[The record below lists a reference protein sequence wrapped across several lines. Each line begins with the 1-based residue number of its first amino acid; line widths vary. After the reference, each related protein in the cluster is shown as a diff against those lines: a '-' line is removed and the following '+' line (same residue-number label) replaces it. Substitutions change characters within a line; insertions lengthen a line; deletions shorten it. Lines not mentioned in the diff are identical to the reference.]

1 MTCRFTL
8 TQRVV
13 SQGVKFPYTEAIGKR
28 NAAGSRCLPFPS
40 FLFLLGGARAGPRAH
55 KDKAKGQKTGVS
67 ETLGEIAGPCSFSSF
82 VSPCL
87 ALGLCW
93 AFVPPPFPSLS
104 VPLPPGAFFDCLF
117 VRVFGLP
124 CFASYTCIPGI
135 FLVVCFSWLFVPLGL
150 VPGLSGR
157 RLVQDFQHRPFPPL
171 FLFVLLARHLPSRS
185 VICVCYIPH
194 KDSSVVLLAVD
205 WSGVS
210 SHWTPKQYHFSTVSG
225 RRLIMDLL
233 GSKRNTTG
241 LKLTPSEI

>member
-1 MTCRFTL
+1 MPHPPFCYCL
-8 TQRVV
+8 VCCL
-13 SQGVKFPYTEAIGKR
+13 S
-28 NAAGSRCLPFPS
+28 SRC
-40 FLFLLGGARAGPRAH
+40 
-55 KDKAKGQKTGVS
+55 
-67 ETLGEIAGPCSFSSF
+67 PCSFSSF

-93 AFVPPPFPSLS
+93 AFVLPPFPSLS

-117 VRVFGLP
+117 ASGVFGPP
-124 CFASYTCIPGI
+124 CFASCTCILGF

-185 VICVCYIPH
+185 VIFVCYIPR
-194 KDSSVVLLAVD
+194 KDSSTSGRRLVRGITSLDPPNNTISAMSLAVD
-205 WSGVS
+205 WSRGFAS
-210 SHWTPKQYHFSTVSG
+210 QLLLWTS
-225 RRLIMDLL
+225 LL

-241 LKLTPSEI
+241 LKLTP